1 MVGMA
6 DLWVAT
12 HSVAELLK
20 GLGTKESA
28 KPREVIDDVDAR
40 FKWLVDEL
48 SQRFVILGSEPVALK
63 VWLPHLSEL
72 WRADD
77 GSPGIATSPQM
88 CVRPNRP
95 TLR

>member
-28 KPREVIDDVDAR
+28 KPQEVVDDVDAR
-40 FKWLVDEL
+40 FN
-48 SQRFVILGSEPVALK
+48 GSSTNF
-63 VWLPHLSEL
+63 HS
-72 WRADD
+72 
-77 GSPGIATSPQM
+77 GS
-88 CVRPNRP
+88 
-95 TLR
+95 